1 MATGMDQTRT
11 PGSRIAGALEPET
24 VAGGILVAL
33 EPVEH
38 HNGWQLRQWSWRCM
52 VPVANV
58 QARGEGLL
66 VDTMVSGQGFQAYL
80 SECPTRLWRRG
91 WTKPERQA
99 RGSLVHL
106 NQKRWQAA
114 SWLPLNQWNT
124 TMGGNFGSGHGD
136 AWCQW
141 PTSRPGERDSW
152 WTRW

>member
-80 SECPTRLWRRG
+80 REPEYPTRLWRWG
-91 WTKPERQA
+91 WTKPERQTGGLVVSA
-99 RGSLVHL
+99 QSSKMLWIRKSTGSRIRSGGVCVPAKLTRG
-106 NQKRWQAA
+106 REAI
-114 SWLPLNQWNT
+114 
-124 TMGGNFGSGHGD
+124 TM
-136 AWCQW
+136 
-141 PTSRPGERDSW
+141 PTWYERLEAKIA
-152 WTRW
+152 